1 MDFLRKPASPR
12 SIRRIHA
19 EEITTAL
26 SAREWIVS
34 PEKRRPCSHAFLLG
48 SGTGTARAVGAAPL
62 SLRAP
67 CLVWLPAGSASNVTL
82 AAGAS
87 GYMLAVDDELIAR
100 MTEDSA
106 DALALRAV
114 TERLVS
120 ICAEKVAPWSAEFI
134 ASFSAI
140 AREVRHPQR
149 ASFAIVRVHLELILL
164 YVWRISALPAAPT
177 RLTAVRHVT
186 VERYQELIEQHFREH
201 WPISRYAETLEVSED
216 QLAAACMRELHKSP
230 LAVVHLRLVEEA
242 RLRLERSAAPVEL
255 IAERLGFTD
264 SGYFSRFFK
273 KHVGQS
279 PGIYR
284 NQAIEARLREDAS
297 FAAWP

>member
-1 MDFLRKPASPR
+1 
-12 SIRRIHA
+12 
-19 EEITTAL
+19 
-26 SAREWIVS
+26 
-34 PEKRRPCSHAFLLG
+34 
-48 SGTGTARAVGAAPL
+48 
-62 SLRAP
+62 
-67 CLVWLPAGSASNVTL
+67 
-82 AAGAS
+82 
-87 GYMLAVDDELIAR
+87 MLAVDDELIAR

-114 TERLVS
+114 TERLVTV
-120 ICAEKVAPWSAEFI
+120 CPEKVRPWSEQLI
-134 ASFSAI
+134 ASFGAI

-149 ASFAIVRVHLELILL
+149 ASLAIVRVHLELILL
-164 YVWRISALPAAPT
+164 YVWRISGLPAAPT
-177 RLTAVRHVT
+177 RFSAVRHVT
-186 VERYQELIEQHFREH
+186 VERYQELLEQHFREH
-201 WPISRYAETLEVSED
+201 WPISRYAEALEVSED

-230 LAVVHLRLVEEA
+230 LAVVHLRLVAEA
-242 RLRLERSAAPVEL
+242 RLRLERSAAPVEQ

-284 NQAIEARLREDAS
+284 HQAIEARLREDAS